1 MSIKRNVIMDD
12 FADEIDELYSVPV
25 STTTHVSLGAEPND
39 R

>member
-12 FADEIDELYSVPV
+12 FAAEIDELYSVPV
-25 STTTHVSLGAEPND
+25 NTTNVSLV